1 MSPSPTALQWITAFV
16 LMAFFS
22 WVLLSLFWDL
32 VPAPWLNTD
41 RPQKRNFGIVLLV
54 VVGLLNYSF
63 ASEVLEWVWMGIR
76 HLLGLD
82 LQEL

>member
-1 MSPSPTALQWITAFV
+1 MTALV
-16 LMAFFS
+16 LMALFS

-41 RPQKRNFGIVLLV
+41 RPQKRTFGIVLLV